1 MCLSF
6 FFFKLFSLWTTEKSR
21 SWKCAWNYNR
31 VERERYVY
39 KKKEGD
45 IFKEEEKGPKDR
57 RRSGREGAAPP
68 RSSFEGEKRA

>member
-1 MCLSF
+1 MF
-6 FFFKLFSLWTTEKSR
+6 I
-21 SWKCAWNYNR
+21 
-31 VERERYVY
+31 

-68 RSSFEGEKRA
+68 RSSFEGERKEPELFEQQKKKNGKKRL

>member
-1 MCLSF
+1 MF
-6 FFFKLFSLWTTEKSR
+6 I
-21 SWKCAWNYNR
+21 
-31 VERERYVY
+31 